1 MTHRPKYLD
10 LARIRLPLPGFVSIL
25 HRISGFLL
33 FLFIPVL
40 LFFLQESLSS
50 GMEFSRMQG
59 VLSTLP
65 AKAVAILLLWA
76 FFHHFCAGIRFLLLD
91 MDIGIKLESAR
102 RGSRWVM
109 IASLLFTLLA
119 GVLLW

>member
-109 IASLLFTLLA
+109 MASLLFTLLA